1 LKILYHHRINSK
13 DGQAVHMDELIHA
26 FEQLGHEVL
35 VVGPK
40 SFARASFGHN
50 PAFVNALKRAIPQ
63 FAYEILELG
72 YNVLAFARLNKAC
85 SQFQP
90 DFLYERHNLYTLA
103 GAWLA
108 RLRRLPRLLE
118 VNAPLADERAANDG
132 LAFPA
137 LAHRLEY
144 WSWRNAT
151 FALPVTHVLA
161 QYFERAA
168 VDPDRICVIAN
179 AINPEIFGAAPAPEN
194 AKAALGLSD
203 KLVIGFTGFMREW
216 HGLDA
221 IVDWLSDGA
230 PPSAHL
236 VLIGEGPALPG
247 LKSQAD
253 RLGVSDRI
261 TFAGLVDRDRIAEQV
276 AAFDIAIV
284 PKCVEYCSPLK
295 LFEYMALGKA
305 IIAPDQA
312 NIREILV
319 DRQSTLLCKS
329 GDRRSLYAALNALAS
344 APELRKSLGDN
355 AKETIAARRLNW
367 RENAMR
373 ITSLA
378 QSAIDSGRRASAERL
393 SPTSP

>member
-1 LKILYHHRINSK
+1 
-13 DGQAVHMDELIHA
+13 MDELIHA
-26 FEQLGHEVL
+26 FGQLGHEVL

-50 PAFVNALKRAIPQ
+50 PTFVNTLKRSIPQ
-63 FAYEILELG
+63 FAYELLELG
-72 YNVLAFARLNKAC
+72 YNALAFARLNKAC

-118 VNAPLADERAANDG
+118 INAPLADERAANDG
-132 LAFPA
+132 LALSG

-161 QYFERAA
+161 QDLGRAG
-168 VDPDRICVIAN
+168 VDPQKICVIAN
-179 AINPEIFGAAPAPEN
+179 AINPEIFGSAPAPEN

-216 HGLDA
+216 HGLDT
-221 IVDWLSDGA
+221 IVDWLNEEA

-236 VLIGEGPALPG
+236 LLVGEGPALPG
-247 LKSQAD
+247 LKSQAE
-253 RLGVSDRI
+253 RLGVSQRI
-261 TFAGLVDRDRIAEQV
+261 TFAGLVDRSRIAEQV
-276 AAFDIAIV
+276 AAFDVAIV

-305 IIAPDQA
+305 IVAPDQA

-319 DRQSTLLCKS
+319 DQQSTLLCKS
-329 GDRRSLYAALNALAS
+329 GDKKSLYAALTALAS
-344 APELRKSLGDN
+344 DPELRKSLGDK
-355 AKETIAARRLNW
+355 AKETIVTRRLSW

-373 ITSLA
+373 VIGLA
-378 QSAIDSGRRASAERL
+378 QSAIDNSRRVSTERL
-393 SPTSP
+393 SPSNP